1 LVAGALRG
9 KTFSYQR
16 NKVNCV
22 TKNFTAMKHPNLKE
36 TLIKIADN
44 VDDKTTFEDVLKQLT
59 FLLDIEQS
67 EQDEKDGNIFTQQE
81 VEKISKE
88 WLK

>member
-1 LVAGALRG
+1 
-9 KTFSYQR
+9 
-16 NKVNCV
+16 
-22 TKNFTAMKHPNLKE
+22 MKSINLKE
-36 TLIKIADN
+36 TLMKVAN
-44 VDDKTTFEDVLKQLT
+44 SVDDKTTFEDVLKQLS

-67 EQDEKDGNIFTQQE
+67 EQDEKEGKVFTQKE

>member
-1 LVAGALRG
+1 
-9 KTFSYQR
+9 
-16 NKVNCV
+16 
-22 TKNFTAMKHPNLKE
+22 MKGVNLKE
-36 TLIKIADN
+36 TLIKVAN
-44 VDDKTTFEDVLKQLT
+44 SVDDKTTFEEVLKQLT

-67 EQDEKDGNIFTQQE
+67 EQDEKEGKIITQKE

>member
-1 LVAGALRG
+1 
-9 KTFSYQR
+9 
-16 NKVNCV
+16 
-22 TKNFTAMKHPNLKE
+22 MKSINLKE
-36 TLIKIADN
+36 TLMKVAN
-44 VDDKTTFEDVLKQLT
+44 SVDDKTTFEDVLKQLS

-67 EQDEKDGNIFTQQE
+67 EQDEKEGKVFTQQE

>member
-1 LVAGALRG
+1 
-9 KTFSYQR
+9 
-16 NKVNCV
+16 
-22 TKNFTAMKHPNLKE
+22 MKSINLKE
-36 TLIKIADN
+36 TLIKVAN
-44 VDDKTTFEDVLKQLT
+44 SVDDKTTFEDVLKQLS

-67 EQDEKDGNIFTQQE
+67 EQEEKEGKVFSQKE